1 MDPSAPRSRGTVLAL
16 AILLF
21 WLAGVAFF
29 IAFEGSTILGENP
42 PANAKGGASWFRA
55 ALSGLTSTAADVA
68 TGAGAAL

>member
-42 PANAKGGASWFRA
+42 PANAKGGSSWFKA
-55 ALSGLTSTAADVA
+55 ALQGLTTTAADVA
-68 TGAGAAL
+68 TDVGPVL